1 MYIKEGL
8 SWNFISLFYGRINW
22 HILIEKINDFETKIC
37 NHCKDFLISFSEQK
51 GDNIRLAISSEVS
64 DFEYIRKEAY
74 TYFSSFFIE
83 NPSIRGKKTV
93 YGKTFW
99 RDYDNNSIVFDI
111 FKLTHYGPHD
121 LDLIKKTNNITFSL
135 VHPDYTQ
142 DNFSSLSLYLMVTL
156 LKLFPVAD
164 DQKLVLNS
172 MMSMVVKDFRS
183 YGLLNKIANL
193 MKDEDINERELNLV
207 LDSYL
212 EDDPPRNIALWSGLV
227 YDFEGPKIQE
237 NFIFIIEQLFEI
249 LGQNLYQR
257 ALLLKVLQSWID
269 VKNGLF

>member
-8 SWNFISLFYGRINW
+8 CWNFISLFYGRINW
-22 HILIEKINDFETKIC
+22 HILIEKINDFETEIC
-37 NHCKDFLISFSEQK
+37 NHSKNFLISFSEEK
-51 GDNIRLAISSEVS
+51 GDNVRLAISSEIS
-64 DFEYIRKEAY
+64 DFEYIREEAY

-83 NPSIRGKKTV
+83 NPSVREKRIV

-111 FKLTHYGPHD
+111 FKLTHYGQHD
-121 LDLIKKTNNITFSL
+121 LDLIKKNNNITFSL

-142 DNFSSLSLYLMVTL
+142 DSFSSLSLYLMITL

-164 DQKLVLNS
+164 NRKLVLNS
-172 MMSMVVKDFRS
+172 MMSKVVKDFRS

-193 MKDEDINERELNLV
+193 MKDEYINERELNLV

-212 EDDPPRNIALWSGLV
+212 EDDPSTHVALWSDLI
-227 YDFEGPKIQE
+227 YDFEGTKIRE
-237 NFIFIIEQLFEI
+237 NFIFIIEQLFET
-249 LGQNLYQR
+249 LGQNLYHR

-269 VKNGLF
+269 SKNGLF